1 MFQKSRKFLGLVS
14 ILSVALFA
22 FSACVEGTSTT
33 DETVT
38 IEGTVKVG
46 AIMPLTG
53 DAAAYGVPLQK
64 VAEIALA
71 KSNAA
76 GGVEMEFIWEDGKC
90 NGQDAASA
98 VQKLINVDG
107 VQVIYGAFCSSETLG
122 GAPIAEAAG
131 VVMISPGSSSPDIT
145 NAGDY
150 IFRNY
155 PSDSSQA
162 KVLGNL
168 ASFVDVTKLGTITEE
183 NDYTIG
189 LEKVFIETFEE
200 NGGEV
205 VTESFLPTD
214 TDFKTQIAKLKGEGI
229 NGIFINPQTP
239 PKADLIL
246 KQLQELGLEEG
257 TVIFVNDVIMGYQA
271 GIDQYTDL
279 LEGAYGAQASYD
291 ANSAD
296 FQAMEN
302 EYAAANN
309 GEDVPFKTYAAT
321 SYDAVFLIAEALNT
335 VGNNADAIRD
345 WLYDVNNWPGTAGLL
360 TLDENGDPASG
371 HKAQQIVGGET
382 VDL

>member
-1 MFQKSRKFLGLVS
+1 MFQKSRKFLGLIS

-33 DETVT
+33 DGTVT

-53 DAAAYGVPLQK
+53 DGAAYGIPMQK

-76 GGVEMEFIWEDGKC
+76 GGVQMEFIWEDGKC

-98 VQKLINVDG
+98 AQKLINVDG

-122 GAPIAEAAG
+122 AAPIAEAAG

-162 KVLGNL
+162 QVLGKL
-168 ASFVDVTKLGTITEE
+168 ASFKGVTKLGTITEE

-189 LEKVFIETFEE
+189 LEKVFIETFEA

-205 VTESFLPTD
+205 VDESFLPTD

-229 NGIFINPQTP
+229 DGIFINPQTP

-257 TVIFVNDVIMGYQA
+257 TVVFVNDVIMGYQA
-271 GIDQYTDL
+271 SIDQYADI

-291 ANSAD
+291 MNSAN
-296 FQAMEN
+296 FQAMEA
-302 EYAAANN
+302 EYLAAN
-309 GEDVPFKTYAAT
+309 GEEVPFKTYAAT
-321 SYDAVFLIAEALNT
+321 SYDAVFLLAEAFGK
-335 VGNNADAIRD
+335 VGNNADAIKN
-345 WLYDVNNWPGTAGLL
+345 WLYDVNNWSGTAGLL
-360 TLDENGDPASG
+360 SIDKNGDPASG
-371 HKAQQIVGGET
+371 HKAQQIVEGKT